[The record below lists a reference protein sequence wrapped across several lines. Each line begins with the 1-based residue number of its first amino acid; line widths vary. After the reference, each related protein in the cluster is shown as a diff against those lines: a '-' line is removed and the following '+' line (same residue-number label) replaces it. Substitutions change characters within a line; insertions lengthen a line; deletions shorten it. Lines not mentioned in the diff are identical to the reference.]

1 MCVEYF
7 KNWTREYQDIKKI
20 TKRPGRIR
28 IAKVYRGII
37 NSDITH
43 NGKANVLVKVALQNL
58 DKLKLGF

>member
-7 KNWTREYQDIKKI
+7 KNLTWEYQEIKKI
-20 TKRPGRIR
+20 RKRPGRIR

-37 NSDITH
+37 NSNITH
-43 NGKANVLVKVALQNL
+43 NGKANVFVKLALQNL